1 MSAAVRRWRIALLG
15 AGVALLAFAGYTLLV
30 EVAPARYVGI
40 LLWLAG
46 AIVLH
51 DGVAAMAVLGVSVLL
66 RRAGRRIPF
75 GVIVVVQ
82 GALAIGAIVTVLVL
96 PEIVKQAIG
105 TANAS
110 ILPLDYLSSLLVFY
124 AVLGTAAAMLVLAV
138 IARRRSRAGARTP

>member
-1 MSAAVRRWRIALLG
+1 MSVAVRRWRIALLG
-15 AGVALLAFAGYTLLV
+15 VGVALLAFAGYTLLV
-30 EVAPARYVGI
+30 EVAPARYVAI

-66 RRAGRRIPF
+66 RRAGHRIPF
-75 GVIVVVQ
+75 GVIVVLQ
-82 GALAIGAIVTVLVL
+82 GALAVGAIVTVLVL

-110 ILPLDYLSSLLVFY
+110 ILPLDYLSSLLAFFV
-124 AVLGTAAAMLVLAV
+124 VLGAATAILALAV
-138 IARRRSRAGARTP
+138 MVRQRSRAGARTP

>member
-1 MSAAVRRWRIALLG
+1 MRRWRIALLG

>member
-1 MSAAVRRWRIALLG
+1 MSVALRRWRIALLG